1 MIFRTYGWCLAKTMI
16 PIDESHDQKNI
27 PDMNFDQLRIFLAV
41 ADEMS
46 VSGAADQM
54 GTTQPVISR
63 TIKRLEGELHAQLFD
78 RLPRGVTLT
87 PFGKVLYDEA
97 QIVLAAHQRTIE
109 RFRTLKGVGRTQVR
123 IGAGATWLEER
134 LPSFLA
140 SFSREHPTVQVD
152 ATFIPRSQII
162 EALLLGRIDIGL
174 AQFSSEPLPA
184 DDVEYEELFLDK
196 LCIIGRRGHPLVGKL
211 DSSEVFGELKW
222 AITPSASGEERLRGL
237 GRRFDVTYPEVH
249 IRCHSAASV
258 LRIVRETD
266 LVTLAPKFLAET
278 VGYDQFEILS
288 QNFSISLSKG
298 ILTPRRGSL
307 SLGARLFQAHLRK
320 KLKDGLEKK
329 PKWKQGAQ

>member
-1 MIFRTYGWCLAKTMI
+1 
-16 PIDESHDQKNI
+16 
-27 PDMNFDQLRIFLAV
+27 MNFDQLRIFLAV

-211 DSSEVFGELKW
+211 DS
-222 AITPSASGEERLRGL
+222 IGL
-237 GRRFDVTYPEVH
+237 GFISAGHERMGEVV
-249 IRCHSAASV
+249 RAVNPAQNKEV
-258 LRIVRETD
+258 QVEIVS
-266 LVTLAPKFLAET
+266 PHF
-278 VGYDQFEILS
+278 YDPDGGRQ
-288 QNFSISLSKG
+288 
-298 ILTPRRGSL
+298 RG
-307 SLGARLFQAHLRK
+307 
-320 KLKDGLEKK
+320 
-329 PKWKQGAQ
+329 

>member
-1 MIFRTYGWCLAKTMI
+1 
-16 PIDESHDQKNI
+16 
-27 PDMNFDQLRIFLAV
+27 MNFDQLKIFLAV

-87 PFGKVLYDEA
+87 PFGKVLYNEA
-97 QIVLAAHQRTIE
+97 QNILAAHRRTIE
-109 RFRTLKGVGRTQVR
+109 RILTLKGVGRTQIR

-140 SFSREHPTVQVD
+140 SFSRKHPTVQVD
-152 ATFIPRSQII
+152 ATFIPRSRII
-162 EALLLGRIDIGL
+162 EALLLGHIDIGL
-174 AQFSSEPLPA
+174 AQYNIEPLST
-184 DDVEYEELFLDK
+184 DDVEYEELLLDK
-196 LCIIGRRGHPLVGKL
+196 LFIIGRRGHPLAGKL
-211 DSSEVFGELKW
+211 DSSKAFEKLKW

-237 GRRFDVTYPEVH
+237 GRQFDVTYPEVH

-266 LVTLAPKFLAET
+266 LVTIAPKLLAKT
-278 VGYDQFEILS
+278 LGYDQFEILS
-288 QNFSISLSKG
+288 QNFSIALSKG

-307 SLGARLFQAHLRK
+307 SLGARLFRTHLHEEFK
-320 KLKDGLEKK
+320 YGLEKK
-329 PKWKQGAQ
+329 PKRKQRTQ

>member
-1 MIFRTYGWCLAKTMI
+1 
-16 PIDESHDQKNI
+16 
-27 PDMNFDQLRIFLAV
+27 MNFDQLRIFLAV

-97 QIVLAAHQRTIE
+97 QNVLAAHRRTIE
-109 RFRTLKGVGRTQVR
+109 RILTLKGVGRTQIR

-140 SFSREHPTVQVD
+140 SFSRKHPTVQVD
-152 ATFIPRSQII
+152 ATFIPRSRII
-162 EALLLGRIDIGL
+162 EALLLGHIDIGL
-174 AQFSSEPLPA
+174 AQFNSEPLPT
-184 DDVEYEELFLDK
+184 DDVEYEELLLDK
-196 LCIIGRRGHPLVGKL
+196 LFIIGRRGHPLAGKL
-211 DSSEVFGELKW
+211 DSSKAFGKLKW

-237 GRRFDVTYPEVH
+237 GRQFDVINPEVH
-249 IRCHSAASV
+249 IKCHSAASV

-266 LVTLAPKFLAET
+266 LVTIAPKLLAKT

-307 SLGARLFQAHLRK
+307 SLGARLFRTHLHEEF
-320 KLKDGLEKK
+320 KLGLEKK
-329 PKWKQGAQ
+329 PKRKQRTQ